1 VNITESPLAISG
13 DFWIIFRD
21 ITMDEDY
28 EEFLSY
34 AEADGNANL
43 GNMTVSWFFNFFV
56 FCVTFGSSIQEAIFC
71 QIRNVFI
78 LIRIRYP
85 GVILSDPDPTL
96 IHFVNS

>member
-1 VNITESPLAISG
+1 
-13 DFWIIFRD
+13 
-21 ITMDEDY
+21 MDEDY

-34 AEADGNANL
+34 AEAAGNANL
-43 GNMTVSWFFNFFV
+43 GNMTFSWFFNFLVLRSDPISRRPF
-56 FCVTFGSSIQEAIFC
+56 FW